1 MRTKE
6 MIINLDGTTLTIDE
20 LEQVAH
26 DTSMRIDVAS
36 AARERVR
43 AARAAVDRWIDEGRV
58 IYGMTTGFGEFA
70 NVAISRDDV
79 ERLQENLIISHSAGT
94 GEPLPK
100 EVVRAM
106 MVLRINALAK
116 GFSGIRES
124 TLDAMVSIVNA
135 GIVPHVPSQGSVG
148 SSGDLA
154 PLSHLALCLIGRG
167 ECLVDGVRTPSAQ
180 VLRDHGIEPVRLAA
194 KEGLALIN
202 GTQMM
207 CSYGALTVARA
218 RRLAR
223 MADLAGAMSLDALR
237 GTDAAFDDRLHAVRP
252 HPGQRL
258 VAENLRTL
266 VYGSE
271 IRESHRSG
279 DGKVQDA
286 YSLRCMPQV
295 HGASRDTIEY
305 AAGVIEREMN
315 SATDNPLIFADDD
328 THIQGGNFHGQP
340 LALVLDFLAIA
351 IAELASISE
360 RRTERLVNH
369 ALGGLPRFLTR
380 EGGLNSGMMIAQ
392 YTAAALV
399 SENKVLAH
407 PASVDSIPT
416 SANQEDHNSMGSIAA
431 RKVWDVL
438 RNVETVVAIEMLC
451 AARGIEMLRPLKS
464 SPHVENA
471 VGFIRN
477 IIPFS
482 EEDTVL
488 YHDIES
494 VRVSVVAGRL
504 LEAVDPDDNI
514 IS

>member
-1 MRTKE
+1 MAHTS
-6 MIINLDGTTLTIDE
+6 IISLDGTSLTIED
-20 LEQVAH
+20 LERVVF
-26 DTSMRIDVAS
+26 DTAIGVDVAPD
-36 AARERVR
+36 ARERVR
-43 AARAAVDRWIDEGRV
+43 ASRAAVDRWIDEGRV
-58 IYGMTTGFGEFA
+58 IYGMNTGFGEFA

-79 ERLQENLIISHSAGT
+79 ERLQENLIISHSAGMGT
-94 GEPLPK
+94 LLPR
-100 EVVRAM
+100 EIVRAM

-116 GFSGIRES
+116 GCSGVRES
-124 TLDAMVSIVNA
+124 TLDAFVAMVNA
-135 GIVPHVPSQGSVG
+135 DIVPAIPSQGSVG

-167 ECLVDGVRTPSAQ
+167 ECVVDGVRRPSAE
-180 VLRDHGIEPVRLAA
+180 VLRQHGIEPVRLAA

-207 CSYGALTVARA
+207 CAFGALTIARA

-223 MADLAGAMSLDALR
+223 MCDLAGALSLDALR

-252 HPGQRL
+252 HPGQRQ
-258 VAENLRTL
+258 VAANLRRL
-266 VYGSE
+266 VDGSA
-271 IRESHRSG
+271 IRESHRTG

-305 AAGVIEREMN
+305 AASVIEREMN

-351 IAELASISE
+351 IAELANISE

-431 RKVWDVL
+431 RKLWDVL
-438 RNVETVVAIEMLC
+438 RNVESVVSIEVLC
-451 AARGIEMLRPLKS
+451 ASRGIEMLRPLQS
-464 SPHVENA
+464 SAPLERVMTC
-471 VGFIRN
+471 VRN
-477 IIPFS
+477 VVAFT
-482 EEDTVL
+482 EQDVVL
-488 YHDIES
+488 YHDM
-494 VRVSVVAGRL
+494 
-504 LEAVDPDDNI
+504 EAVHTIVRDGSLLLAADPDSSI
-514 IS
+514 IH

>member
-1 MRTKE
+1 MAHTS
-6 MIINLDGTTLTIDE
+6 IISLDGTSLTIED
-20 LEQVAH
+20 LERVVF
-26 DTSMRIDVAS
+26 DTAIGVDVAPD
-36 AARERVR
+36 ARERVR
-43 AARAAVDRWIDEGRV
+43 ASRAAVDRWIDEGRV
-58 IYGMTTGFGEFA
+58 IYGMNTGFGEFA

-79 ERLQENLIISHSAGT
+79 ERLQENLIISHSAGMGT
-94 GEPLPK
+94 LLPR
-100 EVVRAM
+100 EIVRAM

-116 GFSGIRES
+116 GCSGVRES
-124 TLDAMVSIVNA
+124 TLDALVAMVNA
-135 GIVPHVPSQGSVG
+135 DIVPAIPSQGSVG

-167 ECLVDGVRTPSAQ
+167 ECVVDGVRRPSAE
-180 VLRDHGIEPVRLAA
+180 VLRQHGIEPVRLAA

-207 CSYGALTVARA
+207 CAFGALTIARA

-223 MADLAGAMSLDALR
+223 MCDLAGALSLDALR

-252 HPGQRL
+252 HPGQRQ
-258 VAENLRTL
+258 VAANLRRL
-266 VYGSE
+266 VDGSA
-271 IRESHRSG
+271 IRESHRTG

-305 AAGVIEREMN
+305 AASVIEREMN

-351 IAELASISE
+351 IAELANISE

-431 RKVWDVL
+431 RKLWDVL
-438 RNVETVVAIEMLC
+438 RNVESVVSIEVLC
-451 AARGIEMLRPLKS
+451 ASRGIEMLRPLQS
-464 SPHVENA
+464 SAPLERVMTC
-471 VGFIRN
+471 VRN
-477 IIPFS
+477 VVAFT
-482 EEDTVL
+482 EQDVVL
-488 YHDIES
+488 YHDM
-494 VRVSVVAGRL
+494 
-504 LEAVDPDDNI
+504 EAVHTIVRDGSLLLAADPDSSI
-514 IS
+514 IR

>member
-1 MRTKE
+1 MAHTS
-6 MIINLDGTTLTIDE
+6 IISLDGTSLTIED
-20 LEQVAH
+20 LERVVF
-26 DTSMRIDVAS
+26 DTAIGVDVAPD
-36 AARERVR
+36 ARERVR
-43 AARAAVDRWIDEGRV
+43 ASRAAVDRWIDEGRV
-58 IYGMTTGFGEFA
+58 IYGMNTGFGEFA

-79 ERLQENLIISHSAGT
+79 ERLQENLIISHSAGMGT
-94 GEPLPK
+94 LLPR
-100 EVVRAM
+100 EIVRAM

-116 GFSGIRES
+116 GCSGVRES
-124 TLDAMVSIVNA
+124 TLDALVAMVNA
-135 GIVPHVPSQGSVG
+135 DIVPAIPSQGSVG

-167 ECLVDGVRTPSAQ
+167 ECVVDGVRRPSAE
-180 VLRDHGIEPVRLAA
+180 VLRQHGIEPVRLAA

-207 CSYGALTVARA
+207 CAFGALTIARA

-223 MADLAGAMSLDALR
+223 MCDLAGALSLDALR

-252 HPGQRL
+252 HPGQRQ
-258 VAENLRTL
+258 VAANLRRL
-266 VYGSE
+266 VDGSA
-271 IRESHRSG
+271 IRESHRTG

-305 AAGVIEREMN
+305 AASVIEREMN

-340 LALVLDFLAIA
+340 LALILDFLAIA
-351 IAELASISE
+351 IAELANISE

-431 RKVWDVL
+431 RKLWDVL
-438 RNVETVVAIEMLC
+438 RNVESVVSIEVLC
-451 AARGIEMLRPLKS
+451 ASRGIEMLRPLQS
-464 SPHVENA
+464 SAPLERVMTC
-471 VGFIRN
+471 VRN
-477 IIPFS
+477 VVAFT
-482 EEDTVL
+482 EQDVVL
-488 YHDIES
+488 YHDM
-494 VRVSVVAGRL
+494 
-504 LEAVDPDDNI
+504 EAVHTIVRDGSLLLAADPDSSI
-514 IS
+514 IH

>member
-1 MRTKE
+1 MAHTS
-6 MIINLDGTTLTIDE
+6 IISLDGTSLTIED
-20 LEQVAH
+20 LERVVF
-26 DTSMRIDVAS
+26 DTAIGVDVAPD
-36 AARERVR
+36 ARERVR
-43 AARAAVDRWIDEGRV
+43 ASRAAVDRWIDEGRV
-58 IYGMTTGFGEFA
+58 IYGMNTGFGEFA

-79 ERLQENLIISHSAGT
+79 ERLQENLIISHSAGMGT
-94 GEPLPK
+94 LLPR
-100 EVVRAM
+100 EIVRAM

-116 GFSGIRES
+116 GCSGVRES
-124 TLDAMVSIVNA
+124 TLDALVAMVNA
-135 GIVPHVPSQGSVG
+135 DIVPAIPSQGSVG

-167 ECLVDGVRTPSAQ
+167 ECVVDGVRRPSAE
-180 VLRDHGIEPVRLAA
+180 VLRQHGIEPVRLAA

-207 CSYGALTVARA
+207 CAFGALTIARA

-223 MADLAGAMSLDALR
+223 MCDLAGALSLDALR
-237 GTDAAFDDRLHAVRP
+237 GTDTAFDDRLHAVRP
-252 HPGQRL
+252 HPGQRQ
-258 VAENLRTL
+258 VAANLRRL
-266 VYGSE
+266 VDGSA
-271 IRESHRSG
+271 IRESHRTG

-305 AAGVIEREMN
+305 AASVIEREMN

-351 IAELASISE
+351 IAELANISE

-431 RKVWDVL
+431 RKLWDVL
-438 RNVETVVAIEMLC
+438 RNVESVVSIEVLC
-451 AARGIEMLRPLKS
+451 ASRGIEMLRPLQS
-464 SPHVENA
+464 SAPLERAMTCV
-471 VGFIRN
+471 RN
-477 IIPFS
+477 VVAFT
-482 EEDTVL
+482 EQDVVL
-488 YHDIES
+488 YHDM
-494 VRVSVVAGRL
+494 
-504 LEAVDPDDNI
+504 EAVHTIVRDGSLLLAADPDSSI
-514 IS
+514 IR

>member
-1 MRTKE
+1 M
-6 MIINLDGTTLTIDE
+6 MINLDGTSLTIDD
-20 LEQVAH
+20 LERIAN
-26 DTSMRIDVAS
+26 DATLSIDVS
-36 AARERVR
+36 SGARERVR
-43 AARAAVDRWIDEGRV
+43 VARAAVDRWIDEGRV

-79 ERLQENLIISHSAGT
+79 ERLQENLIISHAAGT
-94 GEPLPK
+94 GEPLTTP
-100 EVVRAM
+100 VVRAM

-116 GFSGIRES
+116 GHSGVRES
-124 TLDAMVSIVNA
+124 TLDAMVAMVNA
-135 GIVPHVPSQGSVG
+135 GIVPYIPSQGSVG

-167 ECLVDGVRTPSAQ
+167 ECLVSGERRASAE
-180 VLRDHGIEPVRLAA
+180 VLREHGIEPVRLAA

-207 CSYGALTVARA
+207 CAYGALSIARA

-237 GTDAAFDDRLHAVRP
+237 GTDAAFDDRLHAGRP
-252 HPGQRL
+252 HPGQRK
-258 VAENLRTL
+258 VAANLRVL
-266 VYGSE
+266 LAGSQ
-271 IRESHRSG
+271 IRESHRTG

-351 IAELASISE
+351 IAELANISE

-380 EGGLNSGMMIAQ
+380 QGGLNSGMMIAQ

-431 RKVWDVL
+431 RKLWQVL
-438 RNVETVVAIEMLC
+438 DNVERVLAIEVLC
-451 AARGIEMLRPLKS
+451 AAQGIDLLRPLRS
-464 SPHVENA
+464 SDPLERV
-471 VGFIRN
+471 VDVVRN
-477 IIPFS
+477 DVPFATH
-482 EEDTVL
+482 DRVL
-488 YHDIES
+488 YHDM
-494 VRVSVVAGRL
+494 
-504 LEAVDPDDNI
+504 EAVRRLVAQGAVVTAAGM
-514 IS
+514 